1 MFPRPI
7 NPVLDTA
14 AEELIHRKRPN
25 IEDEALIETLNPN
38 RIKNCEVLIQTLLV
52 RSKGNSNDSKLF
64 TQEIFNA

>member
-38 RIKNCEVLIQTLLV
+38 RIKNCEVLIQTT
-52 RSKGNSNDSKLF
+52 RESKGNSND
-64 TQEIFNA
+64 QEIFNA